1 MKSKFAVSVVLG
13 VCSIASFMSLVFP
26 SMEYFVDNN
35 IKIINDYIEYYNNDD
50 NDADYNEIQ
59 PDESSTCS
67 VAGKDESVGE
77 NDEEPGE
84 CVEGKPTEPVDI
96 DA

>member
-1 MKSKFAVSVVLG
+1 MKSKFSIALALG
-13 VCSIASFMSLVFP
+13 VCSVAAFMSIVFP

-35 IKIINDYIEYYNNDD
+35 IKIINDYIEYYNNVDD
-50 NDADYNEIQ
+50 TDYNEIQ
-59 PDESSTCS
+59 SDESSSCS
-67 VAGKDESVGE
+67 VVGKNESVGE

-84 CVEGKPTEPVDI
+84 CVEGKPTEPVVI